1 MIGFNALGHLGRLGN
16 QMFQFAALKGIA
28 RNRGYEYCIPP
39 SQMQGEWKDHHQ
51 YYNAV
56 GTGSAQHQL
65 LQPFKLNNTNQP
77 NLQFIDQD
85 RPVVQEGSFTFNEDL
100 FNNCPDWVTI
110 QGFFQTEKYFKHIKD
125 EIKGDFEFKDEISSP
140 CKDMVAEIDE
150 PVSLHIRRTDY
161 ISNPNHS
168 ALGLEYY
175 EKALKQFDK
184 RSAIVVFSDDPDWCN
199 EQELFASDRFLVAEE
214 NSAYVDKCL
223 MTLCKGHIIANSS
236 FSWWGAWLSDS
247 DQVVAPSGW
256 FAGSNNEQMDT
267 SDIVPRN
274 WMVI

>member
-1 MIGFNALGHLGRLGN
+1 MIGFNYLGKMGQLGN
-16 QMFQFAALKGIA
+16 QMFQYAALKGIA
-28 RNRGYEYCIPP
+28 NQNGYNYCIPNHDEIFNDGLGNKLHIELFKP
-39 SQMQGEWKDHHQ
+39 FVLENFNDL
-51 YYNAV
+51 NV
-56 GTGSAQHQL
+56 QL
-65 LQPFKLNNTNQP
+65 
-77 NLQFIDQD
+77 IDQD
-85 RPVVQEGSFTFNEDL
+85 RPVVSEGGFHFNENL

-110 QGFFQTEKYFKHIKD
+110 QGFFQTEKYFKHIRD

-140 CKDMVAEIDE
+140 CKDMMAEIDE

-184 RSAIVVFSDDPDWCN
+184 RSTIVVFSDDPDWCN

-214 NSAYVDKCL
+214 NSAYVDMCL